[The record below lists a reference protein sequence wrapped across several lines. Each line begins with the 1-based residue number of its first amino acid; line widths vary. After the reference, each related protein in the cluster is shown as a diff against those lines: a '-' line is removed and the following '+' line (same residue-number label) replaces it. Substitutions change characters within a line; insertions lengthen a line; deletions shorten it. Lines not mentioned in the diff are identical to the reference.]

1 LKFFAART
9 IPALFLYC
17 FSINRIMN
25 RKERK
30 GGELSNKEV
39 EEELQRQGVDRD
51 GAGYRGSQDT
61 GDEVV
66 RQKGTTTQQE
76 DGAGNATNDA

>member
-1 LKFFAART
+1 
-9 IPALFLYC
+9 
-17 FSINRIMN
+17 MN

-30 GGELSNKEV
+30 GGELTNKEV
-39 EEELQRQGVDRD
+39 EEELQRQGVNRD

-66 RQKGTTTQQE
+66 REKGTQTQQE
-76 DGAGNATNDA
+76 DGTGDETNGE